1 MSCIFIYTYFSFSF
15 LISFYYDCRSQGRC
29 GILRCISGVPKQG
42 ADMKA
47 KKSDFPFFK
56 THPSLVYL
64 DNAATTHKPQQ
75 VLDALTHFYTVM
87 NSNMHRGIY
96 RLAEEATEQFEKT
109 RGQVTSFLSAQDS
122 SEIIFT
128 PGATAAINM
137 VARGWGDA
145 NVHEGDEVVVTQLE
159 HHANFVPWQQLCER
173 KGARLRIIPVN
184 DQGALDLLQLDLLI
198 TEKTK
203 MVAITHVSNAI
214 GTVVDLVPIIT
225 KAHSVGARVLID
237 GCQAVSFM
245 PVNVQKLNCDFYV
258 FSGHKVM
265 GPTGIGVLYAR
276 QAVHAEFIPPTTGGG
291 MVLQV
296 TPEKTTFLKSPR
308 CYEAGTP
315 PAAEVAGLS
324 AALSYLEM
332 VGIEN
337 VGTHVARLTKLAIEG
352 LGKIPRIRILGPIDQ
367 LEQKGHLVSFVIEGV
382 HSHDVAA
389 YLDQFGICVRAG
401 HHCAQPLAMR
411 LSYDASVRASFYL
424 YTTERDVTV
433 LVEALTKLLS

>member
-1 MSCIFIYTYFSFSF
+1 MET
-15 LISFYYDCRSQGRC
+15 
-29 GILRCISGVPKQG
+29 
-42 ADMKA
+42 
-47 KKSDFPFFK
+47 KKNDFPFFK
-56 THPSLVYL
+56 THSSLVYL
-64 DNAATTHKPQQ
+64 DNAATTHKPQH

-109 RGQVTSFLSAQDS
+109 RAQVASFLSARNV

-128 PGATAAINM
+128 PGATSAINM

-145 NVHEGDEVVVTQLE
+145 NVQEGDELVVTELE

-173 KGARLRIIPVN
+173 KGARLRVIPV
-184 DQGALDLLQLDLLI
+184 DERGVLDLSSLDLFI
-198 TEKTK
+198 NSKTK
-203 MVAITHVSNAI
+203 MVALTQVSNAI
-214 GTVVDLVPIIT
+214 GTVVDLAPLIA
-225 KAHSVGARVLID
+225 KARSVGARVLVD

-245 PVNVQKLNCDFYV
+245 PVNVQLLDCDFYV

-265 GPTGIGVLYAR
+265 GPTGVGVLYAR
-276 QAVHAEFIPPTTGGG
+276 QSVHAEFFPPTTGGG

-296 TPEKTTFLKSPR
+296 TSEKTTFLNAPR

-324 AALSYLEM
+324 AALFYLQA
-332 VGIEN
+332 VGIKN
-337 VGTHVARLTKLAIEG
+337 VGAHVASLTKRAIEG
-352 LGKIPRIRILGPIDQ
+352 LRNLPRVRLLGPIDQ
-367 LEQKGHLVSFVIEGV
+367 LEQQGHLLSFVVEGM
-382 HSHDVAA
+382 HAHDVAA

-401 HHCAQPLAMR
+401 HHCAQPLAVS

-424 YTTERDVTV
+424 YTTERDVNA
-433 LVEALTKLLS
+433 LVEAVTHMLS

>member
-1 MSCIFIYTYFSFSF
+1 
-15 LISFYYDCRSQGRC
+15 
-29 GILRCISGVPKQG
+29 
-42 ADMKA
+42 MKSR
-47 KKSDFPFFK
+47 KSDFPFFK

-109 RGQVTSFLSAQDS
+109 RGQVASFLSAQDF

-128 PGATAAINM
+128 SGATSAINM

-145 NVHEGDEVVVTQLE
+145 NVYEGDEVVVTQLE

-173 KGARLRIIPVN
+173 KGAHLRVIPVY
-184 DQGALDLLQLDLLI
+184 DTGVLDLSQLDLFI
-198 TEKTK
+198 TSKTK
-203 MVAITHVSNAI
+203 MVAVTHVSNAI
-214 GTVVDLVPIIT
+214 GTVVDFSLLIA
-225 KAHSVGARVLID
+225 KARSVGARVLVD

-245 PVNVQKLNCDFYV
+245 PVNVQTLDCDFYV

-265 GPTGIGVLYAR
+265 GPTGVGVLYAR

-296 TPEKTTFLKSPR
+296 TSEKTTFLKPPR

-324 AALSYLEM
+324 AALSYLKM

-337 VGTHVARLTKLAIEG
+337 VGAHVARLTKLAIEG
-352 LGKIPRIRILGPIDQ
+352 LRTIPCVRILGPVSE
-367 LEQKGHLVSFVIEGV
+367 LEQKGHLVSFVIEGI

-424 YTTERDVTV
+424 YTTERDVAG
-433 LVEALTKLLS
+433 LVEAVTNLLS

>member
-1 MSCIFIYTYFSFSF
+1 MEP
-15 LISFYYDCRSQGRC
+15 R
-29 GILRCISGVPKQG
+29 
-42 ADMKA
+42 
-47 KKSDFPFFK
+47 KSDFPFFK

-75 VLDALTHFYTVM
+75 VLDALTYFYTVM

-109 RGQVTSFLSAQDS
+109 RGQVASFLSAQDV

-128 PGATAAINM
+128 SGATSAINM

-145 NVHEGDEVVVTQLE
+145 NVYEGDEVVVTQLE

-173 KGARLRIIPVN
+173 KGARLRVLSVN
-184 DQGALDLLQLDLLI
+184 NQGMLDLSQLNSLI

-203 MVAITHVSNAI
+203 MVAVTHVSNAI
-214 GTVVDLVPIIT
+214 GTVVDLAPIIA
-225 KAHSVGARVLID
+225 KARSVGARVLVD

-245 PVNVQKLNCDFYV
+245 PVNVQFLDCDFYV

-265 GPTGIGVLYAR
+265 GPTGVGVLYAR

-296 TPEKTTFLKSPR
+296 TSEKTTFLKPPR

-324 AALSYLEM
+324 AALSYLKV
-332 VGIEN
+332 VGVEN
-337 VGTHVARLTKLAIEG
+337 VGAHVALLTKLAIEG
-352 LGKIPRIRILGPIDQ
+352 LRKLPRVRILGPVSE
-367 LEQKGHLVSFVIEGV
+367 LEQKGHLVSFVIEGI

-401 HHCAQPLAMR
+401 HHCAQPLAMA
-411 LSYDASVRASFYL
+411 LAYDTSVRASFYL
-424 YTTERDVTV
+424 YTTERDVAV
-433 LVEALTKLLS
+433 LVEAVTNLLS

>member
-1 MSCIFIYTYFSFSF
+1 
-15 LISFYYDCRSQGRC
+15 
-29 GILRCISGVPKQG
+29 
-42 ADMKA
+42 MKS

-56 THPSLVYL
+56 THPSLVYV

-109 RGQVTSFLSAQDS
+109 RGQVASFLSARDV

-145 NVHEGDEVVVTQLE
+145 NVQEGDEVVVTQLE

-173 KGARLRIIPVN
+173 KGARLRVIPVDDN
-184 DQGALDLLQLDLLI
+184 GTLDLSQLDYFI
-198 TEKTK
+198 TAKTK
-203 MVAITHVSNAI
+203 MVTVTHVSNAI
-214 GTVVDLVPIIT
+214 GTVVNLAPLIA
-225 KAHSVGARVLID
+225 KARSVGARVLVD

-245 PVNVQKLNCDFYV
+245 PVNVVALDCDFYV

-265 GPTGIGVLYAR
+265 GPTGVGVLYAR
-276 QAVHAEFIPPTTGGG
+276 QSVHAEFIPATTGGG
-291 MVLQV
+291 MVLHV
-296 TPEKTTFLKSPR
+296 SPEKTTFLKPPR

-324 AALSYLEM
+324 AALSYLQT
-332 VGIEN
+332 VGVEK
-337 VGTHVARLTKLAIEG
+337 VGAHVAELTKRAIEG
-352 LGKIPRIRILGPIDQ
+352 LRKLPRVRILGPIGQ
-367 LEQKGHLVSFVIEGV
+367 LEEQGHMVSFVIEGM
-382 HSHDVAA
+382 HAHDVAA

-401 HHCAQPLAMR
+401 HHCAQPLAVR

-424 YTTERDVTV
+424 YTTERDVV
-433 LVEALTKLLS
+433 ALIEAVTHLLSC